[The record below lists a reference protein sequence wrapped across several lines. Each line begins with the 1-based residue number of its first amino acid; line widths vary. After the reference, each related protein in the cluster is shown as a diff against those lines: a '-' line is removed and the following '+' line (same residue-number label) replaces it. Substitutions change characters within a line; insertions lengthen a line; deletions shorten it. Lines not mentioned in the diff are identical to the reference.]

1 MLDIRHL
8 RYFIAL
14 ARERSFTKAADA
26 LHMAQPPLSR
36 QIQQIEEEVGAT
48 LIDREKRP
56 LELTPAGRV
65 FHEQA
70 LQVVQRMSQL
80 HQAMQS
86 YLAAE
91 RPRLNIGFVPS
102 TIYGRLPDVIRTFR
116 TAAPG
121 IDLNLDEMT
130 SLEQALAL
138 KEGRIDVGFG
148 RIAIDDPVLTQL
160 ILRREPIVLALPL
173 GHPFSSGGKPV
184 PIKQLADCSLIIYP
198 RAPRPSYADMVLAL
212 LREHGVEPREIRE
225 VMEVQTAIGLVAAE
239 SGICLV
245 PQSVQRLGRSD
256 VIYRDLA
263 EEALTPITMNF
274 RTGDRSPGLL
284 AIARVITQVYRE
296 WDWPVPVELTDFIGP
311 DPKPFTI

>member
-102 TIYGRLPDVIRTFR
+102 TIYGRLPDVIRSFR

-130 SLEQALAL
+130 SIEQALAL

-173 GHPFSSGGKPV
+173 GHPFSGGGKPV

-239 SGICLV
+239 SGVCLV

-274 RTGDRSPGLL
+274 RTGDRSGGLL
-284 AIARVITQVYRE
+284 AIARVIAQVYRE
-296 WDWPVPVELTDFIGP
+296 WDWPVPVELIDFIGP
-311 DPKPFTI
+311 DPRPFTI